1 MAEKSG
7 FQVNLPEGLRS
18 KLRSLQRKLFVVDT
32 AIAVSGIVA
41 GLVVSWMLVY
51 MSDRFWDTP
60 GWCRGLFSLAGLIVT
75 GVFTWPWIQHWLTK
89 PRDNRVLAAIVQ
101 RKHRRLGDRLV
112 SAVELAD
119 HEQRPEDVSEALCRA
134 AIEQID
140 KESERYSFN
149 EAVATRKPLFYSLGA
164 IFVLGGLFLTVD
176 HTPDASRSAL
186 KRWAMSGTEQ
196 RYTFVEEGGLTVDG
210 REHVDGVFYVPRGE
224 EFALHSKY
232 AFADAASQKPFWKV
246 LERQWK
252 VASASAGRADDFLR
266 AELNFQTDL
275 ANTFETLLPD
285 PSQAVL
291 SSKQS
296 RETTLM
302 ENGEVTYNIPGRTKK
317 LELALRM
324 GDTKQTVTIQPV
336 ARPNLELPKATVT
349 FPDYLQYK
357 DAEREVHGTVFSY
370 LEGSQVAFSAQATR
384 NLNQVQLKPVPNFGG
399 EIEPRQLEV
408 NGDQFQTQ
416 PIELDDYREL
426 EFVWRDAFGIDGAQP
441 WTLTLERQP
450 DNPPHRV
457 DCPGQAP
464 VVAILLEE
472 VLDIRMMAEDD
483 YGLKV
488 LSAEWEAFQRGETN
502 RVAQGT
508 TVLREFEPRN
518 LSGDATYLFDPRKL
532 KLKEGMMVNI
542 YAAAQDYYRSERTS
556 RSLPFQVYILSPEEH
571 AQIIQQNFESKMAEL
586 DDLVRRQENLL
597 ESTRETQQKDAEQMK
612 SDLTDKQI
620 GRQEQEQNDIA
631 NKLKELADDL
641 EDLSKEA
648 LKNKEIDPNDLAKMA
663 QAQQQMQN
671 LSQQEMQ
678 QAQQALAQAQQAQQ
692 NQQERKENLEK
703 AEQKEKEALDK
714 MKEMQED
721 ANESVQDMYANTL
734 VLRLR
739 KIAEFEEKVSKD
751 FMENIGLLI
760 GRRISDLDEEMRNMV
775 NDAYGYQG
783 VNSLKAAELQAEI
796 ARFYDATQ
804 SEKFGEVAKLMAEVQ
819 PSEKMDQ
826 LAELTLRNQTSRVM
840 GAAKELADHFNKW
853 ADILDPKNDGD
864 GGDGGDGGEGGQ
876 PNEDLIERM
885 KELLRL
891 RQAEM
896 DLRAQTRQLEA
907 EHATRKPEQLEEDTF
922 DLRFRQLM
930 LSGDLQLEMEKRGEG
945 EFLNAARYRMRD
957 AEDELNL
964 PGDPESL
971 IEAYQWALVAKAQ
984 AQGDV
989 EKTKAVEKTLAG
1001 LKSHLNEKQIK
1012 NASARAD
1019 KILNNN

>member
-7 FQVNLPEGLRS
+7 FKVDLPEGLRN
-18 KLRSLQRKLFVVDT
+18 KLASLQRKLFVVDT
-32 AIAVSGIVA
+32 AIALSGLIA

-51 MSDRFWDTP
+51 FSDRFWETP
-60 GWCRGLFSLAGLIVT
+60 FWARGLFAVA
-75 GVFTWPWIQHWLTK
+75 GVFVAGVFAWPWVQHWLVHR
-89 PRDNRVLAAIVQ
+89 RDNRVLAAIVQ

-119 HEQRPEDVSEALCRA
+119 HEQRPEDVSEDLCRA

-140 KESERYSFN
+140 RESERFSFN
-149 EAVATRKPLFYSLGA
+149 EAVATRKPLMYSLMT
-164 IFVLGGLFLTVD
+164 IFVLAGLFFTVD
-176 HTPDASRSAL
+176 FTPDASRNAL
-186 KRWAMSGTEQ
+186 KRWALSSEE
-196 RYTFVEEGGLTVDG
+196 RYTFVEEGDLRVDG
-210 REHVDGVFYVPRGE
+210 RVEVEGVYYVPRGE
-224 EFALHSKY
+224 EFALQSKY
-232 AFADAASQKPFWKV
+232 AFADAGSQQPFWKV

-252 VASASAGRADDFLR
+252 VTSASAARADDFLR
-266 AELNFQTDL
+266 AELNVQTDL

-291 SSKQS
+291 SNGEN
-296 RETTLM
+296 RDTAAM
-302 ENGEVTYNIPGRTKK
+302 ENGEVTYQIPGRTKK

-324 GDTKQTVTIQPV
+324 GDTRRTVTIQPV
-336 ARPNLELPKATVT
+336 ARPNVELPMAMVK
-349 FPDYLQYK
+349 FPAYLQYA
-357 DAEREVHGTVFSY
+357 DMDREVHGTVFPY
-370 LEGSQVAFSAQATR
+370 LEGSEVQFSAQSTR
-384 NLNQVQLKPVPNFGG
+384 ALNQARLKPVPNIGG
-399 EIEPRQLEV
+399 EIEPVQLQV
-408 NGDQFQTQ
+408 DGDQFKTKFL
-416 PIELDDYREL
+416 ELDDYREL
-426 EFVWRDAFGIDGAQP
+426 EFFWSDAYGIEGAQP
-441 WTLTLERQP
+441 WKLSLERQP

-457 DCPGQAP
+457 DCPDQAP

-483 YGLKV
+483 YGLKK
-488 LSAEWEAFQRGETN
+488 LSAEWEAFRRGETN
-502 RVAQGT
+502 RLANGT

-518 LSGDATYLFDPRKL
+518 LAGDSTYLFDPRKL
-532 KLKEGMMVNI
+532 KLQEGMMVNI

-597 ESTRETQQKDAEQMK
+597 EATRETQQKDAEQMK

-620 GRQEQEQNDIA
+620 GRQEQEQRDIA
-631 NKLKELADDL
+631 DNLKELADDL
-641 EDLSKEA
+641 EELSKEA
-648 LKNKEIDPNDLAKMA
+648 LKNKEMDPNDLAKMA
-663 QAQQQMQN
+663 KAQQQMQN
-671 LSQQEMQ
+671 LSQKEMQ
-678 QAQQALAQAQQAQQ
+678 QAQQALAQAQQSQQ

-739 KIAEFEEKVSKD
+739 KIAEFEEKVAKD
-751 FMENIGLLI
+751 FLENIGRLI
-760 GRRISDLDEEMRNMV
+760 GRNIVDLDEDLRKMI

-783 VNSLKAAELQAEI
+783 LNSQKAAELQVEI

-804 SEKFGEVAKLMAEVQ
+804 SEKFGEVTKLMSEVQ
-819 PSEKMDQ
+819 PSEKMDR
-826 LAELTLRNQTSRVM
+826 LADLTLRNQTSRVM
-840 GAAKELADHFNKW
+840 GTAKELAGQFNKW
-853 ADILDPKNDGD
+853 ADILDPKNDED
-864 GGDGGDGGEGGQ
+864 GGDGGEGGEGGQ

-885 KELLRL
+885 RELLRL
-891 RQAEM
+891 RQAEI
-896 DLRAQTRQLEA
+896 DLREQTRQLEA

-964 PGDPESL
+964 PGDAEGL
-971 IEAYQWALVAKAQ
+971 MEAYQWALVAKVQ
-984 AQGDV
+984 AKGDA
-989 EKTKAVEKTLAG
+989 EKLKAVDQTIKG
-1001 LKSHLNEKQIK
+1001 LEAHLSDKQIK
-1012 NASARAD
+1012 NATVRAD
-1019 KILNNN
+1019 KLLNNN